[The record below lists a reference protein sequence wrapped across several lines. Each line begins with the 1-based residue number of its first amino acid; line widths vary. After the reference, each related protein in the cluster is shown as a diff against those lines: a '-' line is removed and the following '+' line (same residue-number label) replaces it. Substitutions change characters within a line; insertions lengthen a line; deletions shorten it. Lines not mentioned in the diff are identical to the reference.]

1 MKVEKLVQFIKD
13 ELLELGFTKE
23 GDSEYQYKDIYI
35 MPLLTMDDET
45 LVMQYCD
52 SKCDSNDMSY
62 DTCFTIDM
70 KKKDIK
76 ERLQFIKD
84 NQGELH
90 NGNWCVWVNYPAN
103 V

>member
-1 MKVEKLVQFIKD
+1 MKVEKLIQFIKD

-35 MPLLTMDDET
+35 MPLFAMNDET
-45 LVMQYCD
+45 CVLQYCD
-52 SKCDSNDMSY
+52 SKCDNNDMSY

>member
-1 MKVEKLVQFIKD
+1 MKVEKLEKFIKD
-13 ELLELGFTKE
+13 ELLELGFVKNKN
-23 GDSEYQYKDIYI
+23 GEYQYKDINI
-35 MPLLTMDDET
+35 WSFNCDDYQ

-52 SKCDSNDMSY
+52 SKCDDNDMSY